1 MLEYRIWP
9 EFGAMA
15 VRVVG
20 DASAEEFWALHH
32 RIVDDAR
39 FRPDLNMLVDLEAVG
54 TLELTA
60 EDVRQFAA
68 ADPFSSASR
77 RVFVAAPGGE
87 VGYGLARVYAASTEH
102 GGENVRVVFDH
113 LEEALS
119 WLGLPEELALAV
131 RGEDD

>member
-15 VRVVG
+15 VRVQG
-20 DASAEEFWALHH
+20 DVTAEELWALHH

-39 FRPDLNMLVDLEAVG
+39 FRPDLNLLVDLEEAG

-60 EDVRQFAA
+60 EDVRRLAS
-68 ADPFSSASR
+68 ADPFASR
-77 RVFVAAPGGE
+77 SRRAFVAAEDGA

-102 GGENVRVVFDH
+102 GGENVRVSFDH
-113 LEEALS
+113 LEEALA